1 MAHLLEGF
9 QEHFQVV
16 EADKQELIEQ
26 SFALR
31 YQVYCIE
38 KAFEA
43 PACFE
48 NGQESDPYDARSVHS
63 LVYHRRLGRYI
74 GSVRLVLADR
84 QAPEAPFPI
93 ENLCSELHRAR
104 LFLSDNEPRF
114 RVAEISR
121 FVISKLRRCSGQ
133 ETADRTL
140 IANQPCSTV
149 QGSTPENGILPYATL
164 GLFTAIVRMSASHG
178 ITHWYALMEPILSRL
193 LDRFGI
199 YFQPVGPLVQHRG
212 GRQPLMGEIDR
223 VLAGIFVAR
232 PDVWELI
239 TNAGRTW
246 PLNES
251 LAAWMQTARCPGRVS
266 RQQAAD
272 SQPAFR
278 PAEGLPAYRL
288 KNTPDKRARAR
299 ALFQ

>member
-9 QEHFQVV
+9 QETFEVV
-16 EADKQELIEQ
+16 QADKRELIEQ

-31 YQVYCIE
+31 YQVYCVE

-43 PACFE
+43 PAGFE
-48 NGQESDPYDARSVHS
+48 NGKESDPYDARSVHS

-74 GSVRLVLADR
+74 GSVRLVLADG
-84 QAPEAPFPI
+84 QTPEAPFPI
-93 ENLCSELHRAR
+93 ENLCSGLRRAR
-104 LFLSDNEPRF
+104 LVLSGMESRF

-121 FVISKLRRCSGQ
+121 FAISKLRRCGGQ
-133 ETADRTL
+133 AAADGTA
-140 IANQPCSTV
+140 IAGQPCAPV
-149 QGSTPENGILPYATL
+149 QRSKPENGILPYATL

-178 ITHWYALMEPILSRL
+178 ITHWYALMEPTLSRL
-193 LDRFGI
+193 LGRFGI

-223 VLAGIFVAR
+223 VLARIFVVR

-251 LAAWMQTARCPGRVS
+251 LAARLQTAKCPAQGR

-272 SQPAFR
+272 CQRTFR
-278 PAEGLPAYRL
+278 PVAGLSAYRL
-288 KNTPDKRARAR
+288 KNTPGKGVQATA
-299 ALFQ
+299 AF